1 MSTPPL
7 AVALIPDGTNTDA
20 AERGNRGVGS
30 RYVRERENAAPAFL
44 PSGKGRGGVAP
55 VSRNGPRRFCR
66 LSSPIRHYFPDC
78 WAVNWSAA
86 GTAHGNLTPPRI
98 SPSCPHCVILQP
110 DGFQMLWTTLILSRA
125 VAGQEYHYAP
135 FRSWPRRVLPGFYRL
150 PLLAHTGQDCM
161 QDQL

>member
-1 MSTPPL
+1 MFSQNTPPQHIGLNITKIGTASASPASGWNGCSYGMFRSVNGFWTEAIPIASDIKTSHLCCLSL
-7 AVALIPDGTNTDA
+7 ALVFDTTSP
-20 AERGNRGVGS
+20 
-30 RYVRERENAAPAFL
+30 
-44 PSGKGRGGVAP
+44 GKGGGWNRA
-55 VSRNGPRRFCR
+55 GA
-66 LSSPIRHYFPDC
+66 RHGGF
-78 WAVNWSAA
+78 
-86 GTAHGNLTPPRI
+86 TPPRI